1 MSTEMDPMKVTTIAD
16 RSRLALQDDFL
27 RGAVRF
33 KTERL
38 RGRKAASSEELGNW
52 ETWRERG
59 R

>member
-1 MSTEMDPMKVTTIAD
+1 MDPMKVTTIAD